1 IFKDQGF
8 KDTVIGFEAIG
19 TTAGTGV
26 SLLVNLSATT
36 PTSVTDADFAL
47 QADITFE
54 RTTLRSGQ
62 VATKISATNV
72 TASFG
77 AINFAAT
84 GNALILITPA
94 GISANIDV
102 TLSAVSFSDGSN
114 TFALASPT
122 FRLEINTA
130 TTSVNQEFKV
140 AAYTDSSGATQTTRT
155 LILPAGK
162 FVRITGENL
171 GLKIDLGNN
180 TGTIGSSDQPEIEF
194 GGSISIA
201 QVTDVSD
208 PGSPKKRTIF
218 AFTGVYGTYR
228 DTVSNDVFSLKDGK
242 GVIIYYDDGA
252 AASQN
257 GLAGQIEV
265 TAQGG
270 SGDFAAE
277 ATGVLRLNT
286 TTRTNID
293 QSVTISDAVYR
304 LTFGAGEGDFVQL
317 GIVDV
322 TLTYDPYLTITG
334 SVNTL
339 NLDDPLL
346 ANFKSAG
353 ATSGIVGR

>member
-1 IFKDQGF
+1 MSQVDEVAVGANTTYVATLNGDRYTALYAEVAGVNLVGVGGVALSASNVKIKVNQGRSGATTGPQTVLPAAFDFTEVTGLSPGTPTSESIFLKIFKDQGF

-36 PTSVTDADFAL
+36 PTSATDADFAL
-47 QADITFE
+47 QADITFG

-62 VATKISATNV
+62 IATKISATNV

-77 AINFAAT
+77 AVNFAAT

-102 TLSAVSFSDGSN
+102 TLSAVSFTDGKN

-155 LILPAGK
+155 LSLPAGK

-171 GLKIDLGNN
+171 GLKIDLGNS

-194 GGSISIA
+194 GGTISIA
-201 QVTDVSD
+201 QITDISD
-208 PGSPKKRTIF
+208 PANPKKM
-218 AFTGVYGTYR
+218 
-228 DTVSNDVFSLKDGK
+228 DW
-242 GVIIYYDDGA
+242 
-252 AASQN
+252 
-257 GLAGQIEV
+257 
-265 TAQGG
+265 
-270 SGDFAAE
+270 
-277 ATGVLRLNT
+277 
-286 TTRTNID
+286 
-293 QSVTISDAVYR
+293 
-304 LTFGAGEGDFVQL
+304 
-317 GIVDV
+317 
-322 TLTYDPYLTITG
+322 P
-334 SVNTL
+334 
-339 NLDDPLL
+339 
-346 ANFKSAG
+346 
-353 ATSGIVGR
+353 GRSK